1 MLRLMLAA
9 LFCNGISILVLHLVT
24 LRCPAAETDR
34 LNGIFVA
41 IFDVFFGDEGSDEM
55 TGISMADGSSLVNV
69 FCLIKVDVPD
79 E

>member
-1 MLRLMLAA
+1 M
-9 LFCNGISILVLHLVT
+9 VLHLVT
-24 LRCPAAETDR
+24 LRCTDAETDR

-41 IFDVFFGDEGSDEM
+41 IFDVLCGDDGSEEM